1 MANTLGRGILKAL
14 WAVIWYITKLS
25 LRLTLAVAKITI
37 KASLDIVV
45 AIVTVLI
52 LDQMTLAIRRL

>member
-1 MANTLGRGILKAL
+1 MANILLKAL

-25 LRLTLAVAKITI
+25 LAVAKITI